1 MADAERTNPTEQPTP
16 PSDIHPFEHFVAAV
30 EDYAIFTLDPAGI
43 IQSWNRGA
51 ERIKQYAAG
60 EIVGRHFS
68 EFYPE
73 TDRAKR
79 LPEEEL
85 ETATREGR
93 FEDEGWR
100 LRKDGSQFWA
110 GVTITAVRSATGE
123 AREGVRTARDRGA
136 ALFGVLS
143 AGGAFREPAGHTD
156 GEGAARGPG
165 GG

>member
-1 MADAERTNPTEQPTP
+1 MADAERTNPTKQPTP

-110 GVTITAVRSATGE
+110 GVTITAVRLVSPFFTRRCEKCCWSG
-123 AREGVRTARDRGA
+123 
-136 ALFGVLS
+136 
-143 AGGAFREPAGHTD
+143 
-156 GEGAARGPG
+156 
-165 GG
+165 